1 MSATK
6 TISIVS
12 SEEVRISAYRNKST
26 VVVDNPEIDEM
37 LKGVDWDDI
46 VAHVLGEKVSP
57 DEVFTDEQLKEWA
70 ERSGY
75 IKDDGRIIN

>member
-12 SEEVRISAYRNKST
+12 SEEVRISSYRNKST

-37 LKGVDWDDI
+37 LKGVAWDDI
-46 VAHVLGEKVSP
+46 VTHVLSEKVGP
-57 DEVFTDEQLKEWA
+57 DEVFTDTQLSEWA
-70 ERSGY
+70 EKNGY
-75 IKDDGRIIN
+75 IKL

>member
-12 SEEVRISAYRNKST
+12 SEEVRITAYRNKST
-26 VVVDNPEIDEM
+26 IVVDNPEIDEM

-46 VAHVLGEKVSP
+46 VAHVRAEKVSP
-57 DEVFTDEQLKEWA
+57 DEVFTDDQLNEWA
-70 ERSGY
+70 TKNGY
-75 IKDDGRIIN
+75 TKE